1 MAIKLHLDNAHM
13 VNAFEAVKSTL
24 TGVDKP
30 WLNDMRA
37 AAMAKFS
44 HVGIPGP
51 KVEEWKYTNLTF
63 LANENFIP
71 VQERSQSPEVKALF
85 NKAYNKDISGPVI
98 VFVDGYVDMTYS
110 SLSKETGI
118 ACDIFSEKPQVF
130 REEMADTS
138 NSTPLNNLNR
148 ALVTDGYNLDIPAD
162 TIAPHIIQV
171 IYIATT
177 AAHKQSLHTRVQI
190 TLAAGAKAQI
200 IESFIGAEDTR
211 YWSHTTTTVKVGCGA
226 DLSLYQF
233 QLQGKQAIHMTELH
247 SQVEDQ
253 AKFKHVSLQLGAEL
267 SRMELINSFAGENA
281 QIDLRGAYLGRVK
294 QSHDIFTRINHDQPN
309 CDSNQVFRG
318 VSDEGGKSAFQG
330 KVVVARGA
338 QKTNADQSNK
348 NLLLSRKA
356 EVNAKPELLI
366 YADDVK
372 CSHGATVG
380 ELDSEH
386 LFYLR
391 SRGLTEQAAK
401 DLLVE
406 AFISEVFDDV
416 TDDTLQAQ
424 FKEQA
429 AGWLTKGVTS

>member
-1 MAIKLHLDNAHM
+1 MTIKLHLDNAHM
-13 VNAFEAVKSTL
+13 GDVFEAVKATL
-24 TGVDKP
+24 PGADKS
-30 WLNDMRA
+30 WLNTMRA
-37 AAMAKFS
+37 VAMSKFI

-51 KVEEWKYTNLTF
+51 KIEEWKYTNLTF
-63 LANENFIP
+63 LANENFTP
-71 VQERSQSPEVKALF
+71 APENNTSPEAKTLF
-85 NKAYNKDISGPVI
+85 DKAYNKDIDGPVM
-98 VFVDGYVDMTYS
+98 VFVDGHLDMTYS
-110 SLSKETGI
+110 SLPKETGI
-118 ACDIFSEKPQVF
+118 TCDIFSENPHVF
-130 REEMADTS
+130 REEMSAT
-138 NSTPLNNLNR
+138 NSSTALNNLNR
-148 ALVTDGYNLDIPAD
+148 ALVTDGYNLDIAAD
-162 TIAPHIIQV
+162 ITAANIIQ
-171 IYIATT
+171 IIHIATK
-177 AAHKQSLHTRVQI
+177 AADKQSLHTRGQI
-190 TLAAGAKAQI
+190 TLGARAKIQI

-211 YWSHTTTTVKVGCGA
+211 YWSHTATTVKVGRGA

-247 SQVEDQ
+247 SHIADR
-253 AKFKHVSLQLGAEL
+253 ATFNHMSLQLGAEL
-267 SRMELINSFAGENA
+267 SRMELINSFGGKNA

-309 CDSNQVFRG
+309 CQSNQVFRG

-330 KVVVARGA
+330 KVVVARDA

-356 EVNAKPELLI
+356 EANAKPELLI

-380 ELDSEH
+380 ELDSEQ

-391 SRGLTEQAAK
+391 SRGLTEQSAK

-406 AFISEVFDDV
+406 AFISEVFDHM
-416 TDDTLQAQ
+416 TDSTLQAR

-429 AGWLTKGVTS
+429 AGWLTKGATP